1 MIVNLGYGII
11 AAMPID
17 PVGVGYNANNVFT
30 SGAAPRQYYGN
41 SMTVTSPCTYDEN
54 NVLKQPASP
63 RLAYQTSPPP
73 TYQSPVAV
81 LSLRRHAERF
91 YAAQLAS
98 GRSLGPH
105 IFSRH
110 K

>member
-1 MIVNLGYGII
+1 MIVHLNNGII
-11 AAMPID
+11 AAMPND
-17 PVGVGYNANNVFT
+17 PVSGSYNKDEVFT
-30 SGAAPRQYYGN
+30 SEAPPRQCYGN
-41 SMTVTSPCTYDEN
+41 SMTVTSPCSYNEH

-63 RLAYQTSPPP
+63 PLACQTSPPLA
-73 TYQSPVAV
+73 YQSPVAV